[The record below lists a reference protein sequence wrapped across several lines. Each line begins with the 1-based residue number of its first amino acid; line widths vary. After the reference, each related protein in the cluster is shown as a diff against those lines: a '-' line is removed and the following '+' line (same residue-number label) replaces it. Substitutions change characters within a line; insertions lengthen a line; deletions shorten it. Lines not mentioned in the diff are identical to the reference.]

1 MKSRVTIGPPNSQVK
16 VQVAI
21 PDDQSHGFEA
31 QRIVLG
37 PLVRVIQEAADDAPW
52 ALIGAASLALQGIE
66 ATSSNLEFMVTEDTL
81 HSLAAMLDLEPKW
94 GRGTHLAAER
104 LHFMRHGVPVFVLAR
119 PVFHGRYESLSPFDV
134 PALWD
139 ARALVDARGT
149 TVTATPAEWELMLA
163 VVLGIQSRTELLGE
177 HLREHGFDN
186 RLLTRLL
193 RESRVKRDTEEAV
206 WAVLERSD

>member
-1 MKSRVTIGPPNSQVK
+1 M
-16 VQVAI
+16 AI
-21 PDDQSHGFEA
+21 PDDMTQGFEG

-37 PLVRVIQEAADDAPW
+37 PLVRVIEEAADDVPW
-52 ALIGAASLALQGIE
+52 ALVGAASLALQGID
-66 ATSSNLEFMVTEDTL
+66 ASSSNLEFMVTEDTL
-81 HSLAAMLDLEPKW
+81 HSLAGMLDIAPKW

-139 ARALVDARGT
+139 ARASVDVRGT
-149 TVTATPAEWELMLA
+149 VVFCTPVEWELMLS
-163 VVLGIQSRTELLGE
+163 VVLGIRSRTDLVGA

-193 RESRVKRDTEEAV
+193 REGRVERDTEEAV
-206 WAVLERSD
+206 WAVLERTD